1 MKTIKTFGVALVAM
15 LTLGVVSTSVAAAY
29 EWQLNGK
36 AITEATAVSWTS
48 TITFENALEEYKYR
62 CTMAYKGTVGPGAKS
77 EITSITSTGGAK
89 VISCESLQ
97 KSVDC
102 ESAVEIEAVGL
113 PWASEVGK
121 SDGEVRNTLTNHEK
135 EWKIKCKGSVP
146 TNWCAVS
153 PSTGVHTDSVGV
165 ETIYD
170 SNSPGTACF
179 ENGGTSLYT
188 RGSGVPKPASGTLS
202 ISPVEPEWR
211 LAGAALS
218 EPLATEW
225 KGTLKLTDRNFK
237 SYTVSAECEDTASG
251 PVGLGGQGE
260 VTHWTAS
267 NCSTT
272 VEAEQLCNTKTVE
285 GKVTFEA
292 VNLPWHTEL
301 VNVEGAPRDV
311 ISSGGGGA
319 PGFKWSCK
327 VAATKV
333 SDECTATTLGA
344 AMTSITGGVA
354 AKFNEDEKLNCKE
367 GGSGEGTL
375 EGAQTIAGSGG
386 TLETTK

>member
-1 MKTIKTFGVALVAM
+1 MKTIKTFGITLVAM
-15 LTLGVVSTSVAAAY
+15 LTLGAVSASVAAAY

-36 AITEATAVSWTS
+36 AISEATAVSWTS

-62 CTMAYKGTVGPGAKS
+62 CTIAYQGTAGPGAKS
-77 EITSITSTGGAK
+77 EITSITSAGGAK
-89 VISCESLQ
+89 AISCESLHN
-97 KSVDC
+97 SVDC
-102 ESAVEIEAVGL
+102 ESAVEVEALGL
-113 PWASEVGK
+113 PWTSELGK
-121 SDGEVRNTLTNHEK
+121 NDGEVRNTLTHAE
-135 EWKIKCKGSVP
+135 EWKVKCKGSVP

-153 PSTGVHTDSVGV
+153 PSTGVHNVSAGV
-165 ETIYD
+165 EAIYD

-188 RGSGVPKPASGTLS
+188 RGYEVPKPTSGTLS
-202 ISPVEPEWR
+202 VSPAEPEWR
-211 LAGAALS
+211 LGGATLA
-218 EPLATEW
+218 EPVATAW

-237 SYTVSAECEDTASG
+237 GYTVSAECEDTASG

-272 VEAEQLCNTKTVE
+272 VETEQLCNTKSVE
-285 GKVTFEA
+285 GKVIFEA
-292 VNLPWHTEL
+292 VNLPWDTEL

-311 ISSGGGGA
+311 ISSGGSGA

-327 VAATKV
+327 VDATKV

-344 AMTSITGGVA
+344 AMANITGGVT

-375 EGAQTIAGSGG
+375 EGAQTVAGSGG